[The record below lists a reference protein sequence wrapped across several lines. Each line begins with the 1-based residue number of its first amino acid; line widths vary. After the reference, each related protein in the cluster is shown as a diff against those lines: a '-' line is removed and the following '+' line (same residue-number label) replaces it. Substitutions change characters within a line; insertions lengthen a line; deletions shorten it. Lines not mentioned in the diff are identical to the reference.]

1 MKTWQPV
8 EQRIRKLF
16 SRARTQINLLRYQYL
31 PQFNQNSQEFTSH
44 LLVVKNPKYSELAQ
58 TCINSFLHFHPNSTI
73 VLHADKYT
81 MPSLMTWIP
90 RSRFSKSIELISI
103 EDKEEPWQIQKLK
116 LILELAGTKEM
127 FMDADMRWNGPLKVD
142 VQNEKRV
149 HFLVREFNL
158 DSHEVFS
165 KMIATNEFERFSS
178 ASMFNTSF
186 VCFSD
191 LSLTEM
197 EKDQVLKLQ
206 RKIVSFA
213 QDWEIG
219 EVDRASVIRIS
230 EQLALSM
237 SVTIWDKAV
246 GTIKEFDGCKDGSF
260 LESSYFGATGFK
272 F

>member
-8 EQRIRKLF
+8 EQRARKLF
-16 SRARTQINLLRYQYL
+16 SRARTQTNLLRYQYM
-31 PQFNQNSQEFTSH
+31 PQRNQNYQEIAAH
-44 LLVVKNPKYSELAQ
+44 LLVVKNSKYSELAQ

-73 VLHADKYT
+73 ILHVDQDT
-81 MPSLMTWIP
+81 MPSLMTWIS
-90 RSRFSKSIELISI
+90 RSRFFKSIELNLV
-103 EDKEEPWQIQKLK
+103 ENNEEPWQIQKLK

-127 FMDADMRWNGPLKVD
+127 FMDADMRWNGPLKID
-142 VQNEKRV
+142 LQNEKRI

-165 KMIATNEFERFSS
+165 KMIVAKDFECFSS

-186 VCFSD
+186 VCFSG
-191 LSLTEM
+191 LSLTDM

-206 RKIVSFA
+206 RQIVSFA

-219 EVDRASVIRIS
+219 EVERASVIRIS
-230 EQLALSM
+230 EQLALSL
-237 SVTIWDKAV
+237 SVTIWSKPV
-246 GTIKEFDGCKDGSF
+246 GTVKEFDGCKDGSF

>member
-8 EQRIRKLF
+8 EQRARKLF
-16 SRARTQINLLRYQYL
+16 SRARTQTNLLRYQYM
-31 PQFNQNSQEFTSH
+31 PQRNQNYQEITAH
-44 LLVVKNPKYSELAQ
+44 LLVVKNSKYSELAQ

-73 VLHADKYT
+73 VLHVDQDT
-81 MPSLMTWIP
+81 MPSLMAWIS
-90 RSRFSKSIELISI
+90 RSRFSKSIELNLV
-103 EDKEEPWQIQKLK
+103 ENKEESWQIQKLT

-127 FMDADMRWNGPLKVD
+127 FMDADMRWNGPLKID
-142 VQNEKRV
+142 LQNEKRIR
-149 HFLVREFNL
+149 FLVREFNL
-158 DSHEVFS
+158 NSHEVFS
-165 KMIATNEFERFSS
+165 KMIAVKNFDCFSS

-186 VCFSD
+186 VCFSG

-197 EKDQVLKLQ
+197 EKDQVLNLQ
-206 RKIVSFA
+206 RQIVSFA

-219 EVDRASVIRIS
+219 EVERASVIRIS

-237 SVTIWDKAV
+237 SVTIWSKPV
-246 GTIKEFDGCKDGSF
+246 GTVKEFDGCKDGSF